1 MVKKRNKGKSSRMPK
16 VVASAAASRGSD
28 ISNRTVMIVLVIVI
42 LVSVVSMVTYMQA
55 LEHAKPK
62 LLINGGV
69 AQGEVKLTLVPQP
82 GPEVEQVA
90 VVQPTVSEMNGKVAL
105 TLLPKN

>member
-1 MVKKRNKGKSSRMPK
+1 MVKKKNTRKSSGMARAI
-16 VVASAAASRGSD
+16 ASAPATGSD
-28 ISNRTVMIVLVIVI
+28 ISNRTVMVVLVVVI

-62 LLINGGV
+62 LLIDGGLASGKV
-69 AQGEVKLTLVPQP
+69 QLTLVPAP
-82 GPEVEQVA
+82 GPEAASVVEE
-90 VVQPTVSEMNGKVAL
+90 QPTTSEMGGKVEL